1 MNKNQSNIFNNTHLK
16 LTAIGAFGDHG
27 QHVVK
32 LVVLPKRPVL
42 EYAIILRKLMVE
54 YLVMVLTKRTIPVK

>member
-1 MNKNQSNIFNNTHLK
+1 M
-16 LTAIGAFGDHG
+16 AVGAFGEHG
-27 QHVVK
+27 HSVVK
-32 LVVLPKRPVL
+32 LVVLAKRSVL